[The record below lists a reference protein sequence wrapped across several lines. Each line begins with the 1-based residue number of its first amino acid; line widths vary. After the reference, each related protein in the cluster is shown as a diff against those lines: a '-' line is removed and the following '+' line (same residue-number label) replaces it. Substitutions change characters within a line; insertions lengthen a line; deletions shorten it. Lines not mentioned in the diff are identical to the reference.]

1 MLYQNSLPAPGSL
14 GTHRFLHRI
23 NTSGVKIIPTLKKS
37 LYLFHKEDNLKLLLS
52 FKGSQPINLSFFFGF
67 PLFNIAK
74 QIILKHFSFW
84 GPHQLSRGDFKT
96 CSILESFS
104 MHSGQVLHERS
115 KTKIKTRR
123 KKREDKLY
131 WYANVM
137 YFISQ

>member
-84 GPHQLSRGDFKT
+84 GHIS
-96 CSILESFS
+96 CHVAILKHAAFWNHFQCTADKFYMRE
-104 MHSGQVLHERS
+104 VKRKLKPEER
-115 KTKIKTRR
+115 KGKINYT
-123 KKREDKLY
+123 
-131 WYANVM
+131 VC
-137 YFISQ
+137 